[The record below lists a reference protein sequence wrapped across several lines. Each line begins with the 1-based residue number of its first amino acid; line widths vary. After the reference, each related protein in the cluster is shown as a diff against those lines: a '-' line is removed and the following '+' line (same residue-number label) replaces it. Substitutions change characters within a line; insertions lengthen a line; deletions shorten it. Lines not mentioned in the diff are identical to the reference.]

1 MIAEIIGGEPV
12 RPGVRT
18 APVAL
23 PRWQLLQHKTALPSW
38 HGHVS
43 TALTH
48 QHRAADVGGAEET
61 VGVGAQRPLRT
72 LFARRGRIA
81 RRRLDARRERARLRA
96 LLCLMWTSAHRGAA
110 LEQLASH
117 QRGIGTLM
125 RAARRSCVENE
136 H

>member
-12 RPGVRT
+12 WPGVRT

-23 PRWQLLQHKTALPSW
+23 PRSQLLQHKTALPSW

-72 LFARRGRIA
+72 LVARRGRIA

-96 LLCLMWTSAHRGAA
+96 LLSDVDI
-110 LEQLASH
+110 SSP
-117 QRGIGTLM
+117 
-125 RAARRSCVENE
+125 RRSS
-136 H
+136 